1 MIRDKL
7 LDTIHDFNLFQKGDK
22 ICVAYSGGRDSTALL
37 SLLLEIR
44 RDWDISLYLGH
55 FNHGIRAS
63 SADDERFVRNIAS
76 SQKIP
81 LFVESVDVP
90 SYAKQNRL
98 NLEEA
103 GRLLRYEFLDR
114 IAETIGGAKI
124 ATGHTMSDQ
133 AETFFLRLI
142 RGSGSRGLAGIYPVI
157 DGRVIRPLLRIER
170 EEIEDYLKK
179 KGLEYCID
187 ESNFD
192 PSFMRNRIRSDLIPY
207 LQKNFDPKIVPRL
220 GKLTSLLMEEDSLLD
235 SLSADKT
242 RDVML
247 ERDDRVELDI
257 KKLLGLPLA
266 IQRRVVRHFIHA
278 LKGDLQR
285 ISFED
290 VEKILKLDEGKEFS
304 LKGSLV
310 LKRGQGLIFV
320 KESMPSKVQYAYS
333 WMENQIL
340 DIGELG
346 MRFVGTRQ
354 ENLKFFSMRTDNY
367 IEAYLDLD
375 KLQFPLHVRNRQD
388 GDRYQ
393 PLGSPGRKKLKEIMR
408 AKNIPR
414 PERDRHPVFLSGD
427 EIVWVLGLPVS
438 EKHKIMPKTRTA
450 FVVSVI
456 AEDFPS
462 RPSGF

>member
-1 MIRDKL
+1 MILDKF

-37 SLLLEIR
+37 FLLLEIR
-44 RDWDISLYLGH
+44 RDWDLSLYLGH

-63 SADDERFVRNIAS
+63 SDDDERFVRKIAS

-90 SYAKQNRL
+90 SYAKRNRL
-98 NLEEA
+98 NLEES

-114 IAETIGGAKI
+114 IAETIGEAKI

-157 DGRVIRPLLRIER
+157 DSRVIRPLLRIER

-179 KGLEYCID
+179 KRLEYCID

-192 PSFMRNRIRSDLIPY
+192 PSFMRNRIRIDLIPY

-242 RDVML
+242 RDVLL
-247 ERDDRVELDI
+247 ERDDRVALDI

-278 LKGDLQR
+278 LKGDLRR

-310 LKRGQGLIFV
+310 LKREQGLIFV
-320 KESMPSKVQYAYS
+320 KEGMPSKVQYAYS

-340 DIGELG
+340 NIGELG

-354 ENLKFFSMRTDNY
+354 ENLKFSSMRTDNY

-414 PERDRHPVFLSGD
+414 PERGRNPVFLSGD

-438 EKHKIMPKTRTA
+438 EKHKITPKTRTA

-456 AEDFPS
+456 PEGIPNQS
-462 RPSGF
+462 SGF

>member
-1 MIRDKL
+1 MILDKF

-37 SLLLEIR
+37 SLLLEIQ

-63 SADDERFVRNIAS
+63 SDDDERFVRKIAS

-90 SYAKQNRL
+90 SYAKRNRL
-98 NLEEA
+98 NLEES

-114 IAETIGGAKI
+114 IAETIGEAKI

-157 DGRVIRPLLRIER
+157 DSRVIRPLLRIER

-179 KGLEYCID
+179 KRLEYCID

-192 PSFMRNRIRSDLIPY
+192 PSFMRNRIRIDLIPY

-242 RDVML
+242 RDVLL
-247 ERDDRVELDI
+247 ERDDRVALDI

-278 LKGDLQR
+278 LKGDLRR

-310 LKRGQGLIFV
+310 LKREQGLIFV
-320 KESMPSKVQYAYS
+320 KEGMPSKVQYAYS

-354 ENLKFFSMRTDNY
+354 ENLKFSSMRTDNY

-414 PERDRHPVFLSGD
+414 PERGRNPVFLSGD

-438 EKHKIMPKTRTA
+438 EKHKITPKTRTA

-456 AEDFPS
+456 PEGIPNQS
-462 RPSGF
+462 SGF

>member
-1 MIRDKL
+1 MILDKF

-37 SLLLEIR
+37 SLLLEIQ

-63 SADDERFVRNIAS
+63 SDDDERFVRKIAS

-90 SYAKQNRL
+90 SYAKRNRL
-98 NLEEA
+98 NLEES

-114 IAETIGGAKI
+114 IAETIGEAKI

-157 DGRVIRPLLRIER
+157 DSRVIRPLLRIER

-179 KGLEYCID
+179 KRLEYCID

-192 PSFMRNRIRSDLIPY
+192 PSFMRNRIRIDLIPY

-242 RDVML
+242 RDVLL

-278 LKGDLQR
+278 LKGDLRR

-304 LKGSLV
+304 LRGSLV
-310 LKRGQGLIFV
+310 LKREQGLIFV
-320 KESMPSKVQYAYS
+320 KEGMPSKVQYAYS

-354 ENLKFFSMRTDNY
+354 ENLKFSSMRTDNY

-414 PERDRHPVFLSGD
+414 PERGRNPVFLSGD

-438 EKHKIMPKTRTA
+438 EKHKITPKTRTA

-456 AEDFPS
+456 PEGIPNQ
-462 RPSGF
+462 PSGF